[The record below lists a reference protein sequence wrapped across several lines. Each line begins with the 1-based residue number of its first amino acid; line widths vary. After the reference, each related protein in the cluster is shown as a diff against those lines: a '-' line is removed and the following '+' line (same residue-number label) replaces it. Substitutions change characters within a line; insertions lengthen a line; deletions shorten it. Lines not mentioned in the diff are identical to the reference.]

1 MQDPIIY
8 LYLWSVLSTLKTILE
23 AILFFSF
30 VGFLIASLLLLGSF
44 DIKETP
50 YGKYFLKAFKV
61 LAAIAILYIAIPS
74 KGVLAVMF
82 SIKPLT
88 ELVDTNTSKKLIK
101 TLDNYTDILYIN
113 SERSKRKLLDGK

>member
-8 LYLWSVLSTLKTILE
+8 LYLWSVLSTLKTVIE
-23 AILFFSF
+23 AVLFFSF
-30 VGFLIASLLLLGSF
+30 VGILVGALLALGVY
-44 DIKETP
+44 DITDNL
-50 YGKYFLKAFKV
+50 YLKYILKAFKV
-61 LAAIAILYIAIPS
+61 LVAIAVLYIAIPS

-88 ELVDTNTSKKLIK
+88 EIVDTNTSKKLIK

-113 SERSKRKLLDGK
+113 SERSKKELLDGK